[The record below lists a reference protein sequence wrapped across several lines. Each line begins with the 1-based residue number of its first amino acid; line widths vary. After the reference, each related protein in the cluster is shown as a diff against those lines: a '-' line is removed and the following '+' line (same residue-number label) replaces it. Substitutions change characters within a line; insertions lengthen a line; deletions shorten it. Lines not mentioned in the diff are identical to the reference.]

1 LNPFGI
7 TIELKAR
14 VLLAERNNNTSQ
26 KMALQISIINRFLRF
41 TPEGR
46 KFILISIAIGFAAVN
61 TGNNLLYLVLAMLLS
76 LIIASGFLSEWG
88 IKGLTIKRTFPP
100 YIFARTPCSILLQ
113 VTNNK
118 RYLPSFSL
126 ELEEQVDGE
135 NKGGLAYLFRVGPR
149 KTQTQVYRLSF
160 PRRGVH
166 RLHEPHLLTRFPF
179 GFFIKGVRTKE
190 AREVLAYP
198 HLLPW
203 EALLPEQAHGDER
216 SGSRPQ
222 KGRGEDIFA
231 VREYL
236 PGDTSRDIHWRS
248 TAKRSQPMVK
258 EYERPG
264 TKKVHIV
271 LDTSVPKKATPEDL
285 NLFEQNVSKAASLAY
300 HLLLKQDFLVGL
312 SLGAEVIPPQGGDA
326 HLHRM
331 LRALALVEPRQGERK
346 QPVPPPPD
354 ALTIIVSAGG

>member
-1 LNPFGI
+1 M
-7 TIELKAR
+7 
-14 VLLAERNNNTSQ
+14 S
-26 KMALQISIINRFLRF
+26 LQISIVNRFLRF

-46 KFILISIAIGFAAVN
+46 KFIIISLAVGFAAVN

-76 LIIASGFLSEWG
+76 LILASGFLSEWG
-88 IKGLTIKRTFPP
+88 IKGLTIKRTLPP
-100 YIFARTPCSILLQ
+100 YIFASTPCSILLQ

-126 ELEEQVDGE
+126 ELEEEVDGE

-166 RLHEPHLLTRFPF
+166 RLQEPHLLTRFPF
-179 GFFIKGVRTKE
+179 GFFIKGTRTKDT
-190 AREVLAYP
+190 REVLAYP
-198 HLLPW
+198 QLLPR
-203 EALLPEQAHGDER
+203 EEFLPEQAHGDER
-216 SGSRPQ
+216 SRSRPQ

-248 TAKRSQPMVK
+248 TAKRAQTMVK

-271 LDTSVPKKATPEDL
+271 LDTSVPKEATAADL
-285 NLFEQNVSKAASLAY
+285 ALFEQGVSKAASLAY

-312 SLGAEVIPPQGGDA
+312 SLGSEVIPAQGGDA

-331 LRALALVEPRQGERK
+331 LRALALIEPRQGE
-346 QPVPPPPD
+346 QQQAAPLPAD
-354 ALTIIVSAGG
+354 ALAIVVGAER

>member
-1 LNPFGI
+1 
-7 TIELKAR
+7 
-14 VLLAERNNNTSQ
+14 
-26 KMALQISIINRFLRF
+26 MALQISIINRFLRF
-41 TPEGR
+41 TPEGK
-46 KFILISIAIGFAAVN
+46 KFIIISVAVGFAAVN

-88 IKGLTIKRTFPP
+88 IKGLIVKRFFPP

-113 VTNNK
+113 ITNNK

-166 RLHEPHLLTRFPF
+166 RLQEPHLLTRFPF
-179 GFFIKGVRTKE
+179 GFFIKGMRTK
-190 AREVLAYP
+190 ATREVLAYP
-198 HLLPW
+198 HLLPC
-203 EALLPEQAHGDER
+203 EELLPEQAHGDESTR
-216 SGSRPQ
+216 SRPH

-231 VREYL
+231 VREFL

-264 TKKVHIV
+264 AKKVHIV
-271 LDTSVPKKATPEDL
+271 LDTSVPKKATPQDL
-285 NLFEQNVSKAASLAY
+285 ALFEQRVSKAASLAY

-312 SLGAEVIPPQGGDA
+312 SLGAEVIPAQGGDA

-331 LRALALVEPRQGERK
+331 LRALALVEPRRGERR
-346 QPVPPPPD
+346 QVQALPPD
-354 ALTIIVSAGG
+354 ALVIRVKAER